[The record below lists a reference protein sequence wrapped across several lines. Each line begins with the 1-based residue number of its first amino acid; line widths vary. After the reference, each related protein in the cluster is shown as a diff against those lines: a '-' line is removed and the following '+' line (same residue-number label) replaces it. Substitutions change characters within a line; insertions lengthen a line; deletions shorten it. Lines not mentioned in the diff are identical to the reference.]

1 MTFCHPP
8 TIDPIP
14 CLLSTHC
21 PVDRP
26 FAWQENVKGV
36 PYPLSYFHSLAA
48 WHFCF
53 VSVLSWVLP
62 LLVTKSLQKL
72 HRRHS
77 HCVCP
82 INSSSK
88 GRAKLCVV
96 VLFSPSSRMNNFIMI
111 VLYRNHRSLLLY
123 LLPDNYCV
131 SLCWCT
137 CSRLLLLDMSIIIAI
152 MF

>member
-26 FAWQENVKGV
+26 FAWQENVKGGA
-36 PYPLSYFHSLAA
+36 LSFELFPFFSGVALLL
-48 WHFCF
+48 CF
-53 VSVLSWVLP
+53 SPVLSP
-62 LLVTKSLQKL
+62 AFTCHQVTAEAPPPTLSLCL
-72 HRRHS
+72 N
-77 HCVCP
+77 CP

-137 CSRLLLLDMSIIIAI
+137 CSRLLLAWT
-152 MF
+152 